1 MTDVARLST
10 GCDSIMKMLLST
22 GPVVV
27 STSSTV
33 GSGLPSPTGDM
44 FDDNP
49 NTLTTY
55 LHQLAGCF
63 ESKIDIIVKDHCYAR
78 PWNWKPENVY
88 VKPVKKLFF
97 SKPINSC
104 IA

>member
-1 MTDVARLST
+1 MTTDVSRPGS
-10 GCDSIMKMLLST
+10 GRDSIMKMLLSS
-22 GPVVV
+22 GPVV
-27 STSSTV
+27 STSTV
-33 GSGLPSPTGDM
+33 GSGLPSPTGDV

-55 LHQLAGCF
+55 LHQLAGCL
-63 ESKIDIIVKDHCYAR
+63 ESEIDVIVKDHCYAR

-97 SKPINSC
+97 GKPKCSP
-104 IA
+104 AT